1 MRKFI
6 VLLLVLTVAAAGGWW
21 AMRSTSSDVAARVNN
36 VEFPVAAVELFVA
49 VAKQNKPDITRREV
63 LDGLIEN
70 HLFATELSHAEHAE
84 EGSGNVTYSRD
95 TLTENE
101 LFKIIRSVY
110 SGSIEAALITLGAK
124 QVKDLYV
131 TPVLIDADILTP
143 LLSVRPGLYP
153 VMTDDQ
159 LQAAKNLV
167 VVRFRNADGSEQDV
181 TLADIYTRQNIQ
193 LKVQLH
199 NMNMEFLEQATSQV
213 VATLFAINWFQ
224 NQSGLSVES
233 VTAVERMVAERMQK
247 EETLH
252 ALGMMQDI
260 HDDNPKLR
268 VLAESVSK
276 EEINV
281 YYQQHKDQFQRVEK
295 VRARHIQLASQEKAD
310 EVFRAL
316 KEGLEFS
323 SAVTQFSQAQD
334 KDAPVPGDLGWIERA
349 DRHTHWLRSLA
360 FVQPLQRASAPFR
373 SPGAADSN
381 VVWEIV
387 FLDEKVMGY
396 QPPDSEGVRYEAS
409 KAIAREK
416 LLAEF
421 DGVKKELWQGADI
434 QYNHVWLGSEHGERA
449 SDE

>member
-1 MRKFI
+1 MRKII
-6 VLLLVLTVAAAGGWW
+6 VLVLVLSVAAVGGWW
-21 AMRSTSSDVAARVNN
+21 ATCAMSSDVAARVNN
-36 VEFPVAAVELFVA
+36 VDFPADSVALFVA
-49 VAKQNKPDITRREV
+49 VAKQNKPEVTRREV

-70 HLFATELSHAEHAE
+70 HLFATEMPHEAHAE
-84 EGSGNVTYSRD
+84 EGSGNVTYSQE

-110 SGSIEAALITLGAK
+110 SKNIESALVALDAK

-131 TPVLIDADILTP
+131 TPVMADPEVLAP
-143 LLSVRPGLYP
+143 LLTVQPGLYP

-159 LQAAKNLV
+159 LQAAKHLV
-167 VVRFRNADGSEQDV
+167 IVRFRNADGQERDV
-181 TLADIYTRQNIQ
+181 SLADIYTRQNIQ

-199 NMNMEFLEQATSQV
+199 NMNMGFLEQATSQV
-213 VATLFAINWFQ
+213 VATLFATNWFKT
-224 NQSGLSVES
+224 QSGLSAQS

-252 ALGMMQDI
+252 ELGMMQDI
-260 HDDNPKLR
+260 HDDNPTLR
-268 VLAESVSK
+268 ALAESVSK
-276 EEINV
+276 EEISA

-316 KEGLEFS
+316 KEGQDFS
-323 SAVTQFSQAQD
+323 EAVILFSQAHD

-373 SPGAADSN
+373 SPSTAGSN

-421 DGVKKELWQGADI
+421 DSVKQTLWQGADI
-434 QYNHVWLGSEHGERA
+434 QYNEAWLAGDNNERA
-449 SDE
+449 Q